1 MSDKKEGESFEFQ
14 LRILSVKMK
23 MKFPCRMAL

>member
-1 MSDKKEGESFEFQ
+1 MSDKKEGKSFEFQ

>member
-1 MSDKKEGESFEFQ
+1 MSEKKEAESYEFQ
-14 LRILSVKMK
+14 LRILSIKMK